1 LRPRGVGPT
10 FLGMPMSRD
19 QAREILRRLTRHGS
33 VDDLAK
39 RLEPVSPAERPLPHD
54 VPHPSDA
61 TATGRDRRLAY
72 LAEQG
77 FEVPHLAG
85 RAPQP
90 DPAEMAGNIENFIGM
105 AQVPVGLAGPLR
117 VNGVHARGDYLV
129 PLATTEAT
137 LVASYHRG
145 ARLVSHAGG
154 ASALVTT
161 EHVQRA
167 PGFVFE
173 RMVDAARFAAWAI
186 DRFDRFVERTREKS
200 RHAKLL
206 DVATH
211 IEANHVYLIFS
222 FHTGDAAG
230 QNMVTLCTE
239 AICEEI
245 LATTPVTPR
254 SWYLESN
261 MSGDKKATV
270 LSFLQTRGRRAMAEA
285 LLPRKLVVRGLG
297 TTPER
302 MDEYWRLSFVGG
314 AQTGSIGVSGH
325 VANGL
330 AALFLACGQ
339 DVACVSEASVG
350 ITRLERTESGD
361 LYCSVTLPN
370 LIVGTVGG
378 GTRMPTARECL
389 RILRCDGAG
398 DGREIGSKFAEI
410 VAAVLLAGEISIVGA
425 ICANEFAGAHER
437 LRRPVDP
444 A

>member
-1 LRPRGVGPT
+1 
-10 FLGMPMSRD
+10 MPRD
-19 QAREILRRLTRHGS
+19 QAREILRRLTRHGT
-33 VDDLAK
+33 VEDLAK
-39 RLEPVSPAERPLPHD
+39 RLEPVTPAERPLPQD

-61 TATGRDRRLAY
+61 TSEGRDRRLAF
-72 LAEQG
+72 LAAMG
-77 FEVPHLAG
+77 HDVPHLAG
-85 RAPQP
+85 RAGPP
-90 DPAEMAGNIENFIGM
+90 DPADLAGNIENYIGM

-117 VNGVHARGDYLV
+117 VHGVHAHGDYFV
-129 PLATTEAT
+129 PLATSEAT

-145 ARLVSHAGG
+145 ARLISHAGG
-154 ASALVTT
+154 ASVLVTA
-161 EHVQRA
+161 EQVQRA
-167 PGFVFE
+167 PGFLFD
-173 RMVDAARFAAWAI
+173 RLVDAARFAAWTL
-186 DRFDRFVERTREKS
+186 DRFDRFQEITATRS
-200 RHAKLL
+200 RHARLL

-239 AICEEI
+239 AICQEI
-245 LATTPVTPR
+245 VATTPVQPR
-254 SWYLESN
+254 SWFVESN

-270 LSFLQTRGRRAMAEA
+270 LSFLMTRGRRAMAEV

-350 ITRLERTESGD
+350 ISRLERTTDGD

-378 GTRMPTARECL
+378 GTRLPTARECL
-389 RILRCDGAG
+389 RILHCEGAEEG
-398 DGREIGSKFAEI
+398 HEVGSKFAEI
-410 VAAVLLAGEISIVGA
+410 VAAVALAGEISIVGA
-425 ICANEFAGAHER
+425 ICASEFAGAHER
-437 LRRPVDP
+437 MRRPVDP
-444 A
+444 L

>member
-1 LRPRGVGPT
+1 
-10 FLGMPMSRD
+10 MSRD
-19 QAREILRRLTRHGS
+19 QVREILRRLTRHGS
-33 VDDLAK
+33 IDDLAK
-39 RLEPVSPAERPLPHD
+39 RLEPVSPAEHPLPHD
-54 VPHPSDA
+54 VPHPSDS
-61 TATGRDRRLAY
+61 TSEGRDRRLAY
-72 LAEQG
+72 LAERG
-77 FEVPHLAG
+77 FAVPHLAG
-85 RAPQP
+85 RAGPP
-90 DPAEMAGNIENFIGM
+90 DPADLAGNIENFIGM
-105 AQVPVGLAGPLR
+105 AQIPVGLAGPLR
-117 VNGVHARGDYLV
+117 VHGVHAHGDYLV

-167 PGFVFE
+167 PGFVFARLVE
-173 RMVDAARFAAWAI
+173 ASRFAAWVL
-186 DRFDRFVERTREKS
+186 DRFDRFQEITAARS

-245 LATTPVTPR
+245 AATTPVKPH

-270 LSFLQTRGRRAMAEA
+270 LSFLQARGRRAMAET

-325 VANGL
+325 IANGL
-330 AALFLACGQ
+330 AALFVACGQ

-350 ITRLERTESGD
+350 ITRLERTAEGD

-378 GTRMPTARECL
+378 GTHLPTARECL
-389 RILRCDGAG
+389 RILHCEGAEE
-398 DGREIGSKFAEI
+398 GREVASKFAEI
-410 VAAVLLAGEISIVGA
+410 IAAVALAGEISIVGA
-425 ICANEFAGAHER
+425 ICASEFASAHEHM
-437 LRRPVDP
+437 RRPVDP
-444 A
+444 T

>member
-1 LRPRGVGPT
+1 
-10 FLGMPMSRD
+10 MSRD
-19 QAREILRRLTRHGS
+19 QAREILRRLTRHGTIE
-33 VDDLAK
+33 DLAK
-39 RLEPVSPAERPLPHD
+39 RLDPVFPAERPLPHD

-61 TATGRDRRLAY
+61 TAEGRDRRLAY
-72 LAEQG
+72 LAERG
-77 FEVPHLAG
+77 LDVPHLAG
-85 RAPQP
+85 RAGTV
-90 DPAEMAGNIENFIGM
+90 DPAELAGHVENYIGM

-117 VNGVHARGDYLV
+117 VNGVHAHGDYLV

-154 ASALVTT
+154 ASVLVTT

-173 RMVDAARFAAWAI
+173 RLVDAARFAAWAI
-186 DRFDRFVERTREKS
+186 ERFERFQEITATRS
-200 RHAKLL
+200 RHARLL

-230 QNMVTLCTE
+230 QNMVTVCAD
-239 AICEEI
+239 AICQEI
-245 LATTPVTPR
+245 AATTPVKPR
-254 SWYLESN
+254 SWYVESN

-350 ITRLERTESGD
+350 ITRLERTEAGD
-361 LYCSVTLPN
+361 LHCSVTLPN

-378 GTRMPTARECL
+378 GTRLPTARECL
-389 RILRCDGAG
+389 RILHCEGAEE
-398 DGREIGSKFAEI
+398 GREMGSKFAEI
-410 VAAVLLAGEISIVGA
+410 TAAVALAGEISIVGA
-425 ICANEFAGAHER
+425 ICASEFAGAHAR
-437 LRRPVDP
+437 MRRPLDP
-444 A
+444 GDAADSR